1 MSRGR
6 PKLPEG
12 EKLVSVSLRLPQYL
26 IDWYDNCVAG
36 VANRSEQMRRVLE
49 DYAFP
54 DDDED
59 T

>member
-12 EKLVSVSLRLPQYL
+12 QALVLISLRLPRHL
-26 IDWYDNCVAG
+26 VEWYD
-36 VANRSEQMRRVLE
+36 ANVSGNYRSACMRRVLE
-49 DYAFP
+49 NYAFP
-54 DDDED
+54 DEEE